1 MQAPVSSA
9 PSFPTTQPQ
18 HTFASAASLL
28 LLGPRPDAPWLWPSA
43 CSGAAGPHPL
53 RAHLSWCMTSQV
65 LGATRSMHTFIEA
78 LELPDTAASPANRPC
93 PAAVSST
100 LPFSCPSMAS
110 WKWKGPSGSTAGARP
125 ELRPCLTG
133 CGLSYLGRGTFE
145 KALPAEEEEA
155 ESPEARSRRQA
166 GLPAPL
172 PPGGSDSGLDRVP
185 GSGASGSRI
194 SLMDRLRHTK
204 RRFQNH
210 ELEHFLLN
218 RQ

>member
-1 MQAPVSSA
+1 MSSA

-125 ELRPCLTG
+125 ELRPCPTG

-145 KALPAEEEEA
+145 KALPLRKRKQRAQR
-155 ESPEARSRRQA
+155 PGA
-166 GLPAPL
+166 GGRLAYQLPSH
-172 PPGGSDSGLDRVP
+172 PGALIQG
-185 GSGASGSRI
+185 
-194 SLMDRLRHTK
+194 
-204 RRFQNH
+204 
-210 ELEHFLLN
+210 
-218 RQ
+218 